1 MSVLT
6 RRRSTEN
13 CTEMQIDLVKILRLL
28 ACAFA
33 VLLLSWV
40 LRGCK
45 TCECLPSVEY
55 RDSIV
60 TRYQH
65 DTIQTYE
72 KDSIYI
78 YAKGDTVW
86 RERWS
91 IRWRD
96 KIVERHDTIYCDQE
110 KETVRVEE
118 VTPALYKN
126 CTRGFF
132 ALLSVIVLYIAI
144 RILIRVY
151 LKK

>member
-1 MSVLT
+1 MRINPVH
-6 RRRSTEN
+6 
-13 CTEMQIDLVKILRLL
+13 IIRLL
-28 ACAFA
+28 ACAFIA
-33 VLLLSWV
+33 LLLAWV

-45 TCECLPSVEY
+45 TCECLPTIEY

-60 TRYQH
+60 TRYHH

-78 YAKGDTVW
+78 HAKGDTVW

-96 KIVERHDTIYCDQE
+96 KTVERHDTIYCDQE
-110 KETVRVEE
+110 TETVRVER
-118 VTPALYKN
+118 VVPAYY
-126 CTRGFF
+126 RGVSWAFWVLVV
-132 ALLSVIVLYIAI
+132 LLVVATAI
-144 RILIRVY
+144 RILIRIY

>member
-1 MSVLT
+1 
-6 RRRSTEN
+6 
-13 CTEMQIDLVKILRLL
+13 MQIDIVKIVRLL
-28 ACAFA
+28 ACVFIA
-33 VLLLSWV
+33 LLLSWV

-60 TRYQH
+60 TRYHH
-65 DTIQTYE
+65 DTIQTYA

-78 YAKGDTVW
+78 HQKGDTVW

-91 IRWRD
+91 IRYRD

-110 KETVRVEE
+110 KETVRVEK
-118 VTPALYKN
+118 VVPAYYK
-126 CTRGFF
+126 GVSWAFWVLVVLL
-132 ALLSVIVLYIAI
+132 ALATAI

-151 LKK
+151 LKR

>member
-1 MSVLT
+1 M
-6 RRRSTEN
+6 RIN
-13 CTEMQIDLVKILRLL
+13 PIHIIRLL
-28 ACAFA
+28 VCVFI

-60 TRYQH
+60 TRYHH
-65 DTIQTYE
+65 DTIQTYA
-72 KDSIYI
+72 KDSIFI
-78 YAKGDTVW
+78 HQKGDTVW

-96 KIVERHDTIYCDQE
+96 KIVERHDTIYRDQE
-110 KETVRVEE
+110 KETVRVER
-118 VTPALYKN
+118 VVPTYYK
-126 CTRGFF
+126 GVSLAFWILV
-132 ALLSVIVLYIAI
+132 ALLALATAI
-144 RILIRVY
+144 RILIRIY

>member
-1 MSVLT
+1 MHQHT
-6 RRRSTEN
+6 R
-13 CTEMQIDLVKILRLL
+13 MQIDIVKILRIVAGIVICLL
-28 ACAFA
+28 WLC
-33 VLLLSWV
+33 LLN
-40 LRGCK
+40 GCK

-60 TRYQH
+60 TRYHH

-78 YAKGDTVW
+78 HAKGDTVW

-96 KIVERHDTIYCDQE
+96 KIVERHDTIYQDRE
-110 KETVRVEE
+110 KETVRVER
-118 VTPALYKN
+118 VVPTYYK
-126 CTRGFF
+126 GVSLAFWILVV
-132 ALLSVIVLYIAI
+132 LLLLATAI

>member
-1 MSVLT
+1 M
-6 RRRSTEN
+6 RIN
-13 CTEMQIDLVKILRLL
+13 PIHIIRLL
-28 ACAFA
+28 VCVFI
-33 VLLLSWV
+33 VLLLAWV

-60 TRYQH
+60 TRYHH
-65 DTIQTYE
+65 DTIQTYA
-72 KDSIYI
+72 KDSVFIHQ
-78 YAKGDTVW
+78 KGDTVW

-110 KETVRVEE
+110 KETVRVER
-118 VTPALYKN
+118 VVPTYYK
-126 CTRGFF
+126 GVSLAFWILV
-132 ALLSVIVLYIAI
+132 ALLALATAI
-144 RILIRVY
+144 RILIRIY

>member
-1 MSVLT
+1 
-6 RRRSTEN
+6 
-13 CTEMQIDLVKILRLL
+13 MQTDLIKIIRFL
-28 ACAFA
+28 AFA
-33 VLLLSWV
+33 FIVLLLAWV

-45 TCECLPSVEY
+45 TCECLPSVEV

-60 TRYQH
+60 TRYHH
-65 DTIQTYE
+65 DTIQTYA
-72 KDSIYI
+72 KDSVFIHQ
-78 YAKGDTVW
+78 KGDTVW

-96 KIVERHDTIYCDQE
+96 KIVERYDTIYCGQE
-110 KETVRVEE
+110 KETVRVEK
-118 VTPALYKN
+118 VVPALYKN

-132 ALLSVIVLYIAI
+132 VLLSVIVLYIVA

>member
-1 MSVLT
+1 MPI
-6 RRRSTEN
+6 N
-13 CTEMQIDLVKILRLL
+13 PIHIIRLL
-28 ACAFA
+28 VCVFI
-33 VLLLSWV
+33 VLLLAWV

-60 TRYQH
+60 TRYHH

-72 KDSIYI
+72 KDSVFIH
-78 YAKGDTVW
+78 AKGDTVW

-96 KIVERHDTIYCDQE
+96 KIVERYDTIYCGQE
-110 KETVRVEE
+110 KETVRVER
-118 VTPALYKN
+118 VIPAYYK
-126 CTRGFF
+126 GVSLAFWVLVVLL
-132 ALLSVIVLYIAI
+132 ALATAV

-151 LKK
+151 LKR

>member
-1 MSVLT
+1 MM
-6 RRRSTEN
+6 STEPYMVRQ
-13 CTEMQIDLVKILRLL
+13 MQIDIVKIVRLL
-28 ACAFA
+28 ACAFI

-45 TCECLPSVEY
+45 TCECLPSIGY

-60 TRYQH
+60 TRYHH

-72 KDSIYI
+72 KDSIFI
-78 YAKGDTVW
+78 HAKGDTVW

-96 KIVERHDTIYCDQE
+96 KIVERHDTIYQDRQT
-110 KETVRVEE
+110 ETVCVEK
-118 VTPALYKN
+118 VVPMFYRT
-126 CTRGFF
+126 CTRGFW
-132 ALLSVIVLYIAI
+132 LILSILIVGVVG
-144 RILIRVY
+144 RILVRVY

>member
-1 MSVLT
+1 MMHINLINIVRIAIGVALLT
-6 RRRSTEN
+6 
-13 CTEMQIDLVKILRLL
+13 CLL
-28 ACAFA
+28 T
-33 VLLLSWV
+33 
-40 LRGCK
+40 GCK

-60 TRYQH
+60 TRYHH
-65 DTIQTYE
+65 DTIQTYA
-72 KDSIYI
+72 KDSVFIHQ
-78 YAKGDTVW
+78 KGDTVW

-96 KIVERHDTIYCDQE
+96 KIVERYDTIYCGQE
-110 KETVRVEE
+110 KETVRVEK
-118 VTPALYKN
+118 VVPALYKN

-132 ALLSVIVLYIAI
+132 VLLSVIVLYIVA

>member
-1 MSVLT
+1 
-6 RRRSTEN
+6 
-13 CTEMQIDLVKILRLL
+13 MQIDIVKIVRLL
-28 ACAFA
+28 ACAFI

-45 TCECLPSVEY
+45 TCECLPSIEY

-60 TRYQH
+60 TRYRH

-72 KDSIYI
+72 KDSIFI
-78 YAKGDTVW
+78 HSKGDTVW

-110 KETVRVEE
+110 KETVRVER
-118 VTPALYKN
+118 VVPTYYK
-126 CTRGFF
+126 GVSWAFWVLV
-132 ALLSVIVLYIAI
+132 ALLGAAMVI

>member
-1 MSVLT
+1 M
-6 RRRSTEN
+6 RIN
-13 CTEMQIDLVKILRLL
+13 PIHIIRLL
-28 ACAFA
+28 ACVFL
-33 VLLLSWV
+33 VLLLAWV

-60 TRYQH
+60 TRYHH
-65 DTIQTYE
+65 DTIQTYA
-72 KDSIYI
+72 KDSVFIHQ
-78 YAKGDTVW
+78 KGDTVW

-110 KETVRVEE
+110 KETVRVEK
-118 VTPALYKN
+118 VVPTYYK
-126 CTRGFF
+126 GVSLAFWVLV
-132 ALLSVIVLYIAI
+132 ALLALATAI
-144 RILIRVY
+144 RILIRIY